1 MIYCH
6 KCKAQ
11 NISNASLCSKCGTS
25 LLPGVT
31 VAERIGSLIAAIVLG
46 AIFGGLIY
54 AFVFYLRP
62 SLFVS
67 WFGWGIGTSVAV
79 FIIVG
84 LVLLVGALISLLVG
98 IGNAIKKTPAYER
111 YLNRAKRHIELDP
124 NQSIEDYSMALK
136 LLPAKS
142 AQIRIE
148 ILNERA
154 SVFNKLDMAN
164 EAKQDWQESLCEVDK
179 LLDSSTK
186 SNKGTLL
193 LKRADIY
200 LKLGMKDE
208 SVLDRLNYT
217 YTEEQ
222 LLPPES
228 TVAIDAKE
236 GFKKGIADAK
246 RQELVKLR
254 TELMSDGRFKAVG
267 YCPKCKE
274 LVNLDIYF
282 KCPVSKRHPDPTD
295 VHFIMKQE
303 EIISPNYGVQVKD
316 LKTPSEVSSS
326 ASVDEIS
333 DARKQLSGIKAW
345 SWFVIVF
352 SGLFFIVLTI
362 VDIVQNLPEMPQVS
376 PTIGLSFAAAVWL
389 ALFIVPLIGIV
400 KRKSF
405 AVPLTRYMLII
416 SMFLFPI
423 GTIIGAVLWKR
434 INHPSV
440 KKYLNYNRWNKN
452 ISI

>member
-11 NISNASLCSKCGTS
+11 NISNASLCSKCGTN

-31 VAERIGSLIAAIVLG
+31 IAERIGSLIAAILLG
-46 AIFGGLIY
+46 AIFAGLIY

-84 LVLLVGALISLLVG
+84 LALLVGALISLVVG

-142 AQIRIE
+142 TQIRIE

-164 EAKQDWQESLCEVDK
+164 EAKQDWQESLCEVNK

-186 SNKGTLL
+186 SNKGALL

-222 LLPPES
+222 LLPPEN
-228 TVAIDAKE
+228 TVAMGATE

-274 LVNLDIYF
+274 LVNLDFYL
-282 KCPVSKRHPDPTD
+282 KCPVSQKHPEPTD

-326 ASVDEIS
+326 VSVDEVS
-333 DARKQLSGIKAW
+333 DARKQLGGIK
-345 SWFVIVF
+345 SMVLVCNYFLRIIF
-352 SGLFFIVLTI
+352 YCFFHGRYCT
-362 VDIVQNLPEMPQVS
+362 
-376 PTIGLSFAAAVWL
+376 
-389 ALFIVPLIGIV
+389 
-400 KRKSF
+400 R
-405 AVPLTRYMLII
+405 LTRNASSI
-416 SMFLFPI
+416 SYDRSFLCSCCMA
-423 GTIIGAVLWKR
+423 GTIYCTFDW
-434 INHPSV
+434 NSQ
-440 KKYLNYNRWNKN
+440 KKIICSTSYKIYAYNQYVFVSYRNNYWCSSLEKD
-452 ISI
+452 

>member
-1 MIYCH
+1 
-6 KCKAQ
+6 
-11 NISNASLCSKCGTS
+11 
-25 LLPGVT
+25 
-31 VAERIGSLIAAIVLG
+31 
-46 AIFGGLIY
+46 
-54 AFVFYLRP
+54 
-62 SLFVS
+62 
-67 WFGWGIGTSVAV
+67 
-79 FIIVG
+79 
-84 LVLLVGALISLLVG
+84 
-98 IGNAIKKTPAYER
+98 
-111 YLNRAKRHIELDP
+111 
-124 NQSIEDYSMALK
+124 MALK

-142 AQIRIE
+142 TQIRIE

-164 EAKQDWQESLCEVDK
+164 EAKQDWQESLCEVNK

-186 SNKGTLL
+186 SNKGSLL

-222 LLPPES
+222 LLPPEN
-228 TVAIDAKE
+228 TVAMGATE

-274 LVNLDIYF
+274 SVNLDIYL
-282 KCPVSKRHPDPTD
+282 KCPVSQKHPNPTE

-326 ASVDEIS
+326 VSVDEIS
-333 DARKQLSGIKAW
+333 DARKQLGGIKVW

-352 SGLFFIVLTI
+352 SGLFFIVLST
-362 VDIVQNLPEMPQVS
+362 VGIVQDLPEMPQVS
-376 PTIGLSFAAAVWL
+376 PTIGLSFAAVVWL
-389 ALFIVPLIGIV
+389 ALFIVPLIGIA

-452 ISI
+452 IPT